1 MGSGIYRGEIKITR
15 NFLRREE
22 RKKRKKKR
30 RVSPSIEPDNLL
42 EVDNS
47 FEADNLLEVD
57 NSSEVDNSLEV
68 DNLEAENQTE
78 QETVDNEA
86 SNGGFQRENSSTH
99 DDDSQ
104 SHQTEEKSCRK
115 NNDFI
120 HNEGGKI
127 VFSKIEDI
135 PTMSENPKFV
145 NIFTSDSKIVGSND
159 CSNGNYTKLKFEMKP
174 TAKRNQLTNKTAS
187 STFAELSNKLGP
199 TVNLNCRR
207 GGLTNVKSLAVDA
220 RGKTSEDVGVGCV
233 GIQSA
238 NTVAEDME
246 LDENED
252 QEEKGEEDEDED
264 EVIYLKTSKS
274 RSKSRSRSYSASRSR
289 SRSYTYSRSRSRS
302 YSYSSYS
309 RSRSRSY
316 SYSRSRSR
324 SYSYSSYSSRSRSR
338 SRSRSPSIVRRR
350 GSPSFLDKRR
360 ITR

>member
-1 MGSGIYRGEIKITR
+1 M
-15 NFLRREE
+15 
-22 RKKRKKKR
+22 
-30 RVSPSIEPDNLL
+30 

-68 DNLEAENQTE
+68 DNLEAEHQSE
-78 QETVDNEA
+78 KETVDNEA

-99 DDDSQ
+99 NDTSQ
-104 SHQTEEKSCRK
+104 SDQTEEKSCRK
-115 NNDFI
+115 NDDFI
-120 HNEGGKI
+120 QNGGGKI

-145 NIFTSDSKIVGSND
+145 TIFTSDSKIVGSND

-174 TAKRNQLTNKTAS
+174 TAKRNQLTNKTTS

-220 RGKTSEDVGVGCV
+220 RDRTAEDVGVGCD

-252 QEEKGEEDEDED
+252 QEEKGEEDED

-338 SRSRSPSIVRRR
+338 SRSPSIVRRR

>member
-1 MGSGIYRGEIKITR
+1 M
-15 NFLRREE
+15 
-22 RKKRKKKR
+22 
-30 RVSPSIEPDNLL
+30 

-68 DNLEAENQTE
+68 DNLEAEHQSE
-78 QETVDNEA
+78 QETVDKEA

-99 DDDSQ
+99 NDTSQ
-104 SHQTEEKSCRK
+104 SDQTEEKSCRK
-115 NNDFI
+115 NDDFI
-120 HNEGGKI
+120 QNGGGKI

-145 NIFTSDSKIVGSND
+145 TIFTSDSKIVGSND

-174 TAKRNQLTNKTAS
+174 TAKRNQLTNKTTS

-220 RGKTSEDVGVGCV
+220 RDRTAEDVGVGCD

-252 QEEKGEEDEDED
+252 QEEKGEEDED

-338 SRSRSPSIVRRR
+338 SRSPSIVRRR